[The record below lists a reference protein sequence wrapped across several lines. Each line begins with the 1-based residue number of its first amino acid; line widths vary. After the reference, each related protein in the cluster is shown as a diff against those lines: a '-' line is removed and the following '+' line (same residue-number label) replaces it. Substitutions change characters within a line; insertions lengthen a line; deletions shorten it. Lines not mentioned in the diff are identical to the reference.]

1 MASAAIVQ
9 AKLRSERYIIVAD
22 YFQRWSHACCHTR
35 LCAYKRSSTVDI
47 QLSNN
52 LSARMES
59 HRGRNANNVW
69 KRLKDLLL
77 DLHLNS
83 DRLFYRIGLSI
94 GKRPWLWLLVCFCIN
109 CICAPGLIFWRE
121 ELDDIEL
128 FVPEDSIIRNDA
140 AWVKTHFRDDFR
152 YESIIVTA
160 PNVLEPEVLR
170 SVHRRS

>member
-1 MASAAIVQ
+1 MHAA
-9 AKLRSERYIIVAD
+9 
-22 YFQRWSHACCHTR
+22 T
-35 LCAYKRSSTVDI
+35 LCAYKRSAAVDI
-47 QLSNN
+47 RPPNDVSV
-52 LSARMES
+52 AATRMEQ
-59 HRGRNANNVW
+59 HRGRNTGITW

-83 DRLFYRIGLSI
+83 DRVFYRIGLSI

-109 CICAPGLIFWRE
+109 CICAPGLYFWRE
-121 ELDDIEL
+121 EFDDIEL
-128 FVPEDSIIRNDA
+128 FVPENSVIRSDA